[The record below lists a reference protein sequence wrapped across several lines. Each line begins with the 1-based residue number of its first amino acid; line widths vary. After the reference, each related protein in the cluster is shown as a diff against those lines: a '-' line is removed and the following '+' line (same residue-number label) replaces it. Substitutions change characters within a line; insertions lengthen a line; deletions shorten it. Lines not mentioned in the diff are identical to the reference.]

1 MRPTFFFHFDRL
13 SLLLSRR
20 KKDFNREFSDL
31 QICRAKMK
39 QQILGLALL
48 VMVSTVTA
56 FKESDCEGKL
66 LLRRD
71 DDSFIRDA

>member
-1 MRPTFFFHFDRL
+1 
-13 SLLLSRR
+13 
-20 KKDFNREFSDL
+20 
-31 QICRAKMK
+31 MK

-71 DDSFIRDA
+71 NDSFIRDA